1 MAHTSSLPKP
11 NPWSVRAVLADLPRR
26 PQENSSS
33 PVPFFHY
40 LERLK
45 LEKREGWRRFG
56 LGNGESIAD
65 HMYRMSLIT
74 MLAPP
79 ALASRLDLARCTRM
93 ALVHD
98 MAEGLVGDL
107 TPVDGVPK
115 AEKNRR
121 EASTMDW
128 VAESLLGKVHGGQ
141 AGRDIRAVWQE
152 YEDSETIESRFVH
165 DVDKIELVLQ
175 MVEYEAASDCSL
187 DLSEFTGVIKRLS
200 LPEMKEWAQEILKE
214 RHELWETHGKQPQR
228 PHGPAAEK
236 IEGQQN
242 EYYGNGHVN
251 VDGTRIELPSAMGAG
266 AYLEPLTV
274 VILLFGGAWINRT
287 QSRRSSSA
295 LRTRLSSA
303 ESSDEDEGEAEIND
317 GLLITRSPRS
327 LSPSLLPSQDSRW
340 RDRELRFFRYSASV
354 KTPNTAVFRNRFLSR
369 VLSKLPFLV
378 EAWYWALIYWVY
390 QLGRA
395 FTALR
400 VVEGAVHLS
409 RKHALQVIQAEKSMH
424 IFWELRIQRFFL
436 AFPRLMTTINWL
448 YSFIHIPGTIAFLVW
463 LFYYTI
469 TSTRPRQTRIEGNM
483 AQAQAA
489 SRSGEELYKARR
501 RTMAMCNLL
510 AFVVFTLWPCMP
522 PRLLSDP
529 AQTGPLAEVAK
540 SYDFVDTVHGEGGA
554 KSVWTENRFCNQYA
568 AMPSLHFGYALL
580 IGVTIMTIPLA
591 TKHQHSKSV
600 PLPFSNKSQPEL
612 GPRMRLPSMRRL
624 ACVVAGV
631 LYPLTILVAIISTAN
646 HFILDAV
653 AGALVCLIGWK
664 SNTLLLNLLP
674 LEDHFLWWLRI
685 HKPEQE
691 AESKRGPAVSPETA
705 DSAAPVAAD
714 AGAAAATDAGGELS
728 GNAAEGDTGD
738 AVAAASSDAPNGEAA
753 SAAPATTEAEAEADA
768 AADIPTDEAAAKED
782 APATGDADTA
792 NGASGAKKNGN
803 SKRKSAGAPEHKSK
817 KANKRKS
824 TTGKI
829 THIDAQ
835 PGELYFAR
843 LKSYPPWPAI
853 ICDEDMLPA
862 ILLNTRPVTT
872 KKADGTYNDAYADG
886 GKKVHERTFPV
897 MFLGTNE
904 FAWIHN
910 TDLSELKAEECKDVS
925 EKGKN
930 KSLLE
935 AYKIAAEDH
944 DLQHFKNLLIDHAKF
959 LEEEEAAKA
968 EKEAE
973 KAQKGS
979 KKKRKSEAK
988 AQEDEVEADIDTA
1001 PKSAKKRK
1009 KAAETDD
1016 EEPEKPAKT
1025 PKTTKI
1031 KLTNKTPAASEKKAK
1046 EKPTKAKAEKRKSRA
1061 EAATED
1067 EEMADAPEPEP
1078 EPPMDPEEARKGRE
1092 REVLFLRHK
1101 LQKGFLSRDQA
1112 PQEDDMP
1119 QMSAF
1124 IKKLEHYEDLEAP
1137 IIRATKINKV
1147 LKALLKLNTIPR
1159 DEEFDFRKRSVELLG
1174 KWKILG
1180 AEPHEADGDK
1190 ESKDT
1195 PTTNGVNGEAAAE
1208 DGQGKPA
1215 PDDEAA
1221 QAESSEPPATTD
1233 EGAAAETAAETAT
1246 AETKPG
1252 VEEAAADEALE
1263 SAPDVAETA
1272 EAVKTDA

>member
-1 MAHTSSLPKP
+1 MSSHTSSLPKP

-40 LERLK
+40 LEQLK

-56 LGNGESIAD
+56 LNKGESIAD

-79 ALASRLDLARCTRM
+79 SLASRLDLARCTRM

-115 AEKNRR
+115 TEKNRR
-121 EASTMDW
+121 EAETMDW

-152 YEDSETIESRFVH
+152 YEDSETLESQFVH

-187 DLSEFTGVIKRLS
+187 DLSEFTGVIKRLT

-214 RHELWETHGKQPQR
+214 RQELWEKHGKQPQR
-228 PHGPAAEK
+228 PLGAAAEK
-236 IEGQQN
+236 IESQQN
-242 EYYGNGHVN
+242 EYYGNGNGHVN
-251 VDGTRIELPSAMGAG
+251 GASTEQSDDARTRSRSPPALRRLPSS
-266 AYLEPLTV
+266 T
-274 VILLFGGAWINRT
+274 
-287 QSRRSSSA
+287 
-295 LRTRLSSA
+295 
-303 ESSDEDEGEAEIND
+303 ESSDDDEDEAKIND
-317 GLLITRSPRS
+317 GLLTRSPRS
-327 LSPSLLPSQDSRW
+327 LSPSLLPSQDCRW
-340 RDRELRFFRYSASV
+340 RDRELRFFGYSASV
-354 KTPNTAVFRNRFLSR
+354 RTPNTAVFRHRFLSR
-369 VLSKLPFLV
+369 ILFKLPFLV

-400 VVEGAVHLS
+400 VVEGAVHVA
-409 RKHALQVIQAEKSMH
+409 RKHALQVIEVEKRMH
-424 IFWELRIQRFFL
+424 IFWELSIQRFFL
-436 AFPRLMTTINWL
+436 SFPRLMTTINWV
-448 YSFIHIPGTIAFLVW
+448 YSFIHIPGTIAFL
-463 LFYYTI
+463 LD
-469 TSTRPRQTRIEGNM
+469 GGK

-489 SRSGEELYKARR
+489 SRSGAELYQARR

-529 AQTGPLAEVAK
+529 AQTGPLTELAK
-540 SYDFVDTVHGEGGA
+540 TYEFVDTVHGEGGA

-591 TKHQHSKSV
+591 TKHQHSPSLSLQSEV
-600 PLPFSNKSQPEL
+600 A
-612 GPRMRLPSMRRL
+612 PRVVLPSMRRL

-631 LYPLTILVAIISTAN
+631 LYPLAILVAIISTAN

-653 AGALVCLIGWK
+653 AGAFVCLIGWK
-664 SNTLLLNLLP
+664 SNSLLLNLLP

-685 HKPEQE
+685 HKPEQQPQRVYDLGDKSE
-691 AESKRGPAVSPETA
+691 GAPVKESVCNDGCVTTTLAAATSPPSTSTSAFAITMASKTAAAESKRGADASPETT
-705 DSAAPVAAD
+705 DNAAPVAAD
-714 AGAAAATDAGGELS
+714 AGAPAATNAGGESS
-728 GNAAEGDTGD
+728 GDATEAHTGD
-738 AVAAASSDAPNGEAA
+738 AV
-753 SAAPATTEAEAEADA
+753 T
-768 AADIPTDEAAAKED
+768 ED
-782 APATGDADTA
+782 AGAA
-792 NGASGAKKNGN
+792 NGTSTAKKNGN
-803 SKRKSAGAPEHKSK
+803 GKRKSSGVPEHKNK

-824 TTGKI
+824 TASKT
-829 THIDAQ
+829 THLDAQ

-886 GKKVHERTFPV
+886 GKKAHERTFPV

-910 TDLSELKAEECKDVS
+910 TDLSELNPEDCKEVS

-944 DLQHFKNLLIDHAKF
+944 DLQHFKDVLSEHAKF

-973 KAQKGS
+973 KAQKT
-979 KKKRKSEAK
+979 KS
-988 AQEDEVEADIDTA
+988 
-1001 PKSAKKRK
+1001 
-1009 KAAETDD
+1009 KAAAT
-1016 EEPEKPAKT
+1016 
-1025 PKTTKI
+1025 
-1031 KLTNKTPAASEKKAK
+1031 
-1046 EKPTKAKAEKRKSRA
+1046 
-1061 EAATED
+1061 ATED

-1078 EPPMDPEEARKGRE
+1078 EAPVDPEEARKARE

-1112 PQEDDMP
+1112 PQEEDMP
-1119 QMSAF
+1119 HMSGY
-1124 IKKLEHYEDLEAP
+1124 IKKLENYQDLEAT

-1180 AEPHEADGDK
+1180 AEPHEAHEADAADK

-1195 PTTNGVNGEAAAE
+1195 PTTNGINGDAAAE
-1208 DGQGKPA
+1208 DGQDKPA
-1215 PDDEAA
+1215 TDDEPA
-1221 QAESSEPPATTD
+1221 QAESTEPAATT
-1233 EGAAAETAAETAT
+1233 EETAT
-1246 AETKPG
+1246 AETKSATEP
-1252 VEEAAADEALE
+1252 ADAEPATE
-1263 SAPDVAETA
+1263 SAPVETAETA